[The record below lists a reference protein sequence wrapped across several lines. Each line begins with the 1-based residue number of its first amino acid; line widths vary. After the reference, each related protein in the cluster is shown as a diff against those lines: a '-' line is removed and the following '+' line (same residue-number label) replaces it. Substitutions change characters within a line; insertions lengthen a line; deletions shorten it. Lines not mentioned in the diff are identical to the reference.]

1 MVVWDGSDLD
11 IFLDILEQIEKNQVV
26 KVCTEDGRV
35 TVVSSFDDVRGLLP
49 SKNVPINLSREE
61 YEDVLKVFI
70 PSKEMRE
77 YLLTKELRQNEV
89 KDIILGAPVALET
102 KLKYCRLLRRRDD
115 IFYFMVDK
123 TSSGLH
129 EQDYDP
135 RNKRNI
141 MKWYAEHSF
150 IAHERAIQSALDAL
164 KLCPGEILILRE
176 AWYDED
182 NLEDNVSRLSV
193 PLLSLDAALR
203 YVRDE
208 MQEENWDDNT
218 ECWTM
223 LEKWGPGKNGEM
235 DHLYTYYLIRDEIVF
250 FEKKIQDPKLGRH
263 WYTEE
268 YDYSFGGQN
277 LNLPIPYQPGDI
289 VTVNCLPF
297 APIKCVLLLEVGEDC
312 CGVSALSRRGDGKW
326 ETGALKHAH
335 CWGDYR
341 PMLSPL
347 YRIRLFDKQTPL
359 KDERE
364 FLPIQ
369 KYIAGDAEKGRS
381 LWNAINQ
388 PDSGGIGDKDL
399 LALID
404 DSHGENKIASQINST
419 DVLSILPPE
428 SVHGSGKYNTDV
440 SPDK

>member
-250 FEKKIQDPKLGRH
+250 LEKKS
-263 WYTEE
+263 T
-268 YDYSFGGQN
+268 
-277 LNLPIPYQPGDI
+277 
-289 VTVNCLPF
+289 
-297 APIKCVLLLEVGEDC
+297 
-312 CGVSALSRRGDGKW
+312 
-326 ETGALKHAH
+326 
-335 CWGDYR
+335 
-341 PMLSPL
+341 
-347 YRIRLFDKQTPL
+347 TP
-359 KDERE
+359 
-364 FLPIQ
+364 
-369 KYIAGDAEKGRS
+369 
-381 LWNAINQ
+381 N
-388 PDSGGIGDKDL
+388 
-399 LALID
+399 
-404 DSHGENKIASQINST
+404 
-419 DVLSILPPE
+419 
-428 SVHGSGKYNTDV
+428 
-440 SPDK
+440 